1 MAKARKSRTKEGEKN
16 GNKEGEKAG
25 VRQGAKSD
33 RTSGCGTRIVRKE
46 AVPVRDSGKS
56 EKELGGGGYGC
67 RNVALRSGSRRGEA
81 KRTLTRN
88 DRSRET
94 GDTKGRERGK
104 REGIEDEEWK
114 CSVLDKCLRLT
125 GDARLADRL

>member
-1 MAKARKSRTKEGEKN
+1 MNGEGQEESNKGGGES

-33 RTSGCGTRIVRKE
+33 RTSGCGTRIVWKE

-67 RNVALRSGSRRGEA
+67 RNAALRSGSRRGA
-81 KRTLTRN
+81 A
-88 DRSRET
+88 
-94 GDTKGRERGK
+94 
-104 REGIEDEEWK
+104 I
-114 CSVLDKCLRLT
+114 
-125 GDARLADRL
+125 